1 MLKESLCGDGW
12 TVREKGAASGY
23 EAKAPCTVL
32 SVLRENNKIDDIFY
46 RENEE
51 GAKACLEKD
60 YEFIKR
66 FNVSG
71 EHMQQD
77 SVELVF
83 YGLDTSP
90 PPLQNGQT
98 KTTMCLHRTYLYLQ
112 YLPVLSSYH
121 HSK

>member
-51 GAKACLEKD
+51 RAKACLEKD

-83 YGLDTSP
+83 YGLDTSAEIF
-90 PPLQNGQT
+90 L
-98 KTTMCLHRTYLYLQ
+98 K
-112 YLPVLSSYH
+112 
-121 HSK
+121 SK